1 MPSSFNCIMIL
12 KFSTDEGDM
21 YVVCGSKAVVR
32 LVRYISSNSS
42 ASVCRIRL
50 AKL

>member
-1 MPSSFNCIMIL
+1 MPSSFKPIMIL
-12 KFSTDEGDM
+12 KFSTVEGDM

-42 ASVCRIRL
+42 AWVWCMRL